1 MTMKIRKY
9 FAADMRQ
16 ALNLARQEQG
26 PDVVILSNR
35 KVLGGVELIAA
46 EDYDESLYMADKLAK
61 DINNALPDVARPN
74 EGRLDVDS
82 SQTPVIESKSIVS
95 GESGAFWSREPS
107 IDLIQQ
113 EIKELRKLL
122 EQQMSGLAWG
132 DIGRR
137 HPLWAGLLRKL
148 GQLGISPA
156 IAREIVEQIPEKY
169 SLEQAWRTTLALL
182 SYRIP
187 ISDDNML
194 TNDSVVAFA
203 GTSGS
208 GKTTT
213 VAKLAAKYVLEN
225 GAADIVLATMDS
237 YRVGGREQLSSYAKI
252 LGVPMRTIHNADDL
266 ADLLGSFYGRKL
278 ILIDTAGLSPNDIR
292 HQQQVNLLKNADAAI
307 QVCLVLSAT
316 SQVITL
322 KQIVNT
328 YRSLNPSVSVLTK
341 LDEASSLGGVL
352 SIVMDEGLKVAY
364 QCAGQQVPED
374 LQQAEATDLIARS
387 MSMMKRYSQGNG
399 EEEIEQDFGRYT
411 MYHPLSEYHEH

>member
-1 MTMKIRKY
+1 MKIRKY

-16 ALNLARQEQG
+16 ALNLVRQEQG

-35 KVLGGVELIAA
+35 KVLGGVELVTA
-46 EDYDESLYMADKLAK
+46 EDYDESLYMASEHAK
-61 DINNALPDVARPN
+61 DINNVRSDAKQSN
-74 EGRLDVDS
+74 EGRLDVAS
-82 SQTPVIESKSIVS
+82 SQTREIQSESIVS
-95 GESGAFWSREPS
+95 SESGAFWSREPS

-113 EIKELRKLL
+113 EINALRKLL

-156 IAREIVEQIPEKY
+156 IGREIVEQIPENY
-169 SLEQAWRTTLALL
+169 SFDQAWRTTLALL

-187 ISDDNML
+187 IQDDNIL

-203 GTSGS
+203 GTSGT

-225 GAADIVLATMDS
+225 GAENIVLATMDS
-237 YRVGGREQLSSYAKI
+237 YRVGGREQLSSYARI
-252 LGVPMRTIHNADDL
+252 LGIPFRTIHNADDL
-266 ADLLGSFYGRKL
+266 AELLEHFYSRKL
-278 ILIDTAGLSPNDIR
+278 ILIDTAGLSPNDMR
-292 HQQQVNLLKNADAAI
+292 HQQQVSLLKNAHTAI
-307 QVCLVLSAT
+307 QVCLVFSAT
-316 SQVITL
+316 SQVATL
-322 KQIVNT
+322 TQIVDT

-352 SIVMDEGLKVAY
+352 SVVMDEGLKIAY

-374 LQQAEATDLIARS
+374 LQQAQATDLIARS
-387 MSMMKRYSQGNG
+387 IAMMKRYSQENG
-399 EEEIEQDFGRYT
+399 EEEIEQNFGRYAI
-411 MYHPLSEYHEH
+411 YHPLSEYHEH